1 MDSFFRIVSFVF
13 LSICKKVN
21 KESVVRLLN
30 QTRYKSFYL
39 IHFKVTTIHIFVK
52 FSSIYSVIII
62 IISTRNRFESPRTNK
77 QLESVGW
84 NNPDTIKDI
93 YLIIIIYAVYIYK
106 RYILSLL
113 FNSISLF
120 LNIIYNKSS
129 KYLYLQWLYLF
140 QMVLHS
146 YLYKHIS
153 LIIHGFSLRLS
164 FFSPSPVLRFS
175 GRPPL
180 LPLPVRDI
188 DLKETNLVDRIL

>member
-1 MDSFFRIVSFVF
+1 M
-13 LSICKKVN
+13 LC
-21 KESVVRLLN
+21 L
-30 QTRYKSFYL
+30 YKGG
-39 IHFKVTTIHIFVK
+39 IFIT
-52 FSSIYSVIII
+52 F
-62 IISTRNRFESPRTNK
+62 
-77 QLESVGW
+77 
-84 NNPDTIKDI
+84 
-93 YLIIIIYAVYIYK
+93 
-106 RYILSLL
+106 

-129 KYLYLQWLYLF
+129 IFIYLQWLYLF
-140 QMVLHS
+140 QMVFHS